1 MGEEGDRGI
10 LWRGGRWELFSIAVL
25 SLSFPSAPSCFFR
38 LEEGAGQGCSGGET
52 GEEGMGG
59 SLTECR
65 GPMGKVRTLAS
76 PSPADVDS
84 PPQPGRFILGVCG
97 SSSGLSPAFLPDSAL
112 NVGRAL
118 QKEAWA
124 GSQLD

>member
-1 MGEEGDRGI
+1 MREEGDRGI
-10 LWRGGRWELFSIAVL
+10 LWRGGCWELFSIAVL

-65 GPMGKVRTLAS
+65 GPMGKVQTLSLPLSCRRGLPTPARTFHPWSLW
-76 PSPADVDS
+76 
-84 PPQPGRFILGVCG
+84 Q
-97 SSSGLSPAFLPDSAL
+97 
-112 NVGRAL
+112 
-118 QKEAWA
+118 
-124 GSQLD
+124 